1 VEKSTPAWVIDTNVL
16 VSAALSVGGTC
27 DKILRTAVE
36 GKIRL
41 AWSAPIL
48 AEYREVLMRSKFGFS
63 PHVVTSLLTVFAPG
77 DQIGPGS
84 APSLPDAD
92 DEIFLAA
99 ALATTDRIL
108 VTGNQVHFPADI
120 CAPVRVLSPA
130 EAVRLLRAVE

>member
-1 VEKSTPAWVIDTNVL
+1 VEKSTPAWVIDTNVV
-16 VSAALSVGGTC
+16 VSAALSAGGTC
-27 DKILRTAVE
+27 DKILRAAVE

-48 AEYREVLMRSKFGFS
+48 AEYREVLMRPKFGFS
-63 PHVVTSLLTVFAPG
+63 PHVVTSLLTVFNPG
-77 DQIGPGS
+77 DQIGPRS

-108 VTGNQVHFPADI
+108 VTGNQAHFPIDV

-130 EAVRLLRAVE
+130 AALLLLGGVE